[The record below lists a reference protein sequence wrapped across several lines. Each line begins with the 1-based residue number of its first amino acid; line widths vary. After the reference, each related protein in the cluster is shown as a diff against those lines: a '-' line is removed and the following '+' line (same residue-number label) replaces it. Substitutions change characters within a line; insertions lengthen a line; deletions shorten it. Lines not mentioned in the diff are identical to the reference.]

1 MLRTIVGLSRP
12 PVMRT
17 LKDQH
22 ILVDGK
28 YAEIITVLPPEPKL
42 SADKEGK
49 GVPSHQRSLFITQA
63 LKNALPLVI
72 VQGVPTV
79 SRAVIN
85 VEEGKGKVK
94 VEQAGAKDY
103 HLLVEG

>member
-1 MLRTIVGLSRP
+1 
-12 PVMRT
+12 MRL

-22 ILVDGK
+22 ILMGGK
-28 YAEIITVLPPEPKL
+28 YAELITVLPPEPKQM
-42 SADKEGK
+42 ADKDGR
-49 GVPSHQRSLFITQA
+49 GVPCHQRSLFITQA
-63 LKNALPLVI
+63 LKNALPSVI

-85 VEEGKGKVK
+85 VEETKGKVK
-94 VEQAGAKDY
+94 TEQSGSKDY